1 MTDGTAN
8 EEASMGSA
16 SREKAQMEE
25 SSTNSVADMG
35 LLVAPP
41 GIESLRAT
49 LRELE
54 AKKTELAEGQA
65 KVDAVIDSLKRTM
78 QLVLKN

>member
-1 MTDGTAN
+1 M
-8 EEASMGSA
+8 SSA
-16 SREKAQMEE
+16 SRDSTGMEK
-25 SSTNSVADMG
+25 SSANSVAG
-35 LLVAPP
+35 VGILVAPP